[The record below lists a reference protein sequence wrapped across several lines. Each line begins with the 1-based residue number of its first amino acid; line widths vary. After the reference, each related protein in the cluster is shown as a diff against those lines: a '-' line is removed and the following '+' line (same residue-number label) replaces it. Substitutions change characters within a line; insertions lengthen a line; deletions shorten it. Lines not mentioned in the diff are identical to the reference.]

1 MNTLKVTNKGNFND
15 TVLQSGKIERR
26 LGLISDELPID
37 TLTFFVYKEVQS
49 QGVQYLLDSNRKPL
63 VSSDGHFLAVRRSGG
78 QTVDDAVPGDE
89 ITVFYTYSDEDN
101 DYPGDEVKL
110 GQFFIE
116 TIETVNAVLYKIS
129 CYSYLGILHK
139 SVHEGGVYSNVEALT
154 LIDELTYPARAYGF
168 TYTVDADVTELNDTV
183 SGWLPY
189 GNCADN
195 LLHVLFATGWVMTP
209 APGSVRAY
217 ILTTPGKQSATIS
230 NSNTNTGRRRIYD
243 QDGITRLDNA
253 ETVRLVE
260 HSFFASPADI
270 EKTLFDNSSDTS
282 AANNAIIVFSEPCHG
297 DPDTGEFITTG
308 TLTVAESGDNYAI
321 VSGNGTLTGY
331 AYSHSQRQIEADT
344 NVINNGKV
352 VSVENETLVSF
363 TNSKNVLERL
373 VNNQNAYQLSRV
385 KFRPIPLGTT
395 YYFNQVGDRLTY
407 RDASNTTR
415 TGYINS
421 IDYVMSGYPS
431 INADVLLGFT
441 PGPYGMSVNTY
452 VMFEG
457 AGGYSWTVPTGVTE
471 ITAVLIGGGEGGTGG
486 NGGNQGGDGIGVT
499 GLVGDNPV
507 ATGGV
512 GGNGGTGGTGGN
524 GGKIYTVPII
534 VTPGATVS
542 INIGSGGIGGDGGA
556 RNGGAGDPGTLG
568 GDTEIVIGGTTYSSA
583 SGSVLSTG
591 YSNPL
596 TGETFGVGGG
606 NGGNGG
612 KGGGANQSNK
622 SQPGGFG
629 SGDNGEDVYEIYNG
643 DTDHR
648 TYYRLYGYGGG
659 GGGGTY
665 SGGGVATNGG
675 DGDVRINTQAVQ
687 MFRAYGGDG
696 GVGADGDTATLINTN
711 AGCGGEG
718 GEGGG
723 GGGGGG
729 GAKVVWGT
737 GDWTSE
743 CYIEPGT
750 GSRGG
755 SGGGGSNGAD
765 GGVII
770 YYRAS

>member
-1 MNTLKVTNKGNFND
+1 MNTLKVTSKGDFTD

-37 TLTFFVYKEVQS
+37 TLTLFVYKEVAS
-49 QGVQYLLDSNRKPL
+49 QKVQYLLDKNLKPL
-63 VSSDGHFLAVRRSGG
+63 VSSDGHFLAVKRSTGNVIDG
-78 QTVDDAVPGDE
+78 VVPGDE
-89 ITVFYTYSDEDN
+89 IIVYYTYPAEGNS
-101 DYPGDEVKL
+101 YPGTEVKL
-110 GQFFIE
+110 GQFFVE
-116 TIETVNAVLYKIS
+116 KVETVNSILFKIS
-129 CYSYLGILHK
+129 CYSYLGILNK
-139 SVHEGGVYSNVEALT
+139 SVHEGGVYTNYSALD

-168 TYTVDADVTELNDTV
+168 TYTVDPDITTLDDTL

-189 GNCADN
+189 GNCAGN
-195 LLHVLFATGWVMTP
+195 LLHVLFATGWILVP
-209 APGSVRAY
+209 NHGYAKSY
-217 ILTTPGKQSATIS
+217 ILTTPGKESWSIP
-230 NSNTNTGRRRIYD
+230 NTNPSSAKFYSEGRKSIYD
-243 QDGITRLDNA
+243 QTGVSRLDNA
-253 ETVRLVE
+253 EKVRLVE
-260 HSFFASPADI
+260 HAYFSSPAD
-270 EKTLFDNSSDTS
+270 KLVTLYDNSADT
-282 AANNAIIVFSEPCHG
+282 AAASNAIVVFNEPCHG
-297 DPDTGEFITTG
+297 TFTTTG
-308 TLTVAESGDNYAI
+308 TLTAETHDNYAI

-331 AYSHSQRQIEADT
+331 AYSHSQRQLEADT

-352 VSVENETLVSF
+352 ISVENETLVSF

-373 VNNQNAYQLSRV
+373 VNNQNANQSASV
-385 KFRPIPLGTT
+385 KYRPIPLGTG
-395 YYFNQVGDRLTY
+395 YFNQIGDKLTF
-407 RDASNTTR
+407 RDMNNSPV
-415 TGYINS
+415 TGHVNS
-421 IDYVMSGYPS
+421 TDYVMSAFPS
-431 INADVLLGFT
+431 INADMLLGFI
-441 PGPYGMSVNTY
+441 PGPYGMSVNAY

-457 AGGYSWTVPTGVTE
+457 AGGHSWTVPTGVTE

-486 NGGNQGGDGIGVT
+486 NGGNQGGNGVGVS
-499 GLVGDNPV
+499 GLISDNPV

-524 GGKIYTVPII
+524 GGKIYTVPIS

-568 GDTEIVIGGTTYSSA
+568 GDTEIVIGGSTYSSA
-583 SGSVLSTG
+583 SGSVLPTG

-596 TGETFGVGGG
+596 TGETYGVGGG
-606 NGGNGG
+606 SGGNGG
-612 KGGGANQSNK
+612 KGGGANQSNR

-665 SGGGVATNGG
+665 SGGGLGTSGG

-729 GAKVVWGT
+729 GAKVVWGE

-743 CYIEPGT
+743 CYLEPGT